1 MLGWTVFTQALKWLW
16 ILYKR
21 QVTLKWAEYYI
32 VSSVI
37 FIKTKSSSKRL
48 KQTKA
53 PQPGWAGLSQVAFCQ
68 NFPLPVS
75 PVTEPFLVRHL
86 SLSSLY
92 SCHHWRHPKDL
103 LLSSRF
109 SSSHWRSQCSVIWSF
124 SKQGWEKSGFEWKRH
139 MARFHKLT
147 SIPVISPVSPQ
158 YLVLIIS
165 LCHTA
170 PQNLYKLHSFSEV
183 WSGLL
188 ALAVHSI

>member
-1 MLGWTVFTQALKWLW
+1 M
-16 ILYKR
+16 
-21 QVTLKWAEYYI
+21 
-32 VSSVI
+32 SSVI

-109 SSSHWRSQCSVIWSF
+109 SSSHWRSQCSIIWSF
-124 SKQGWEKSGFEWKRH
+124 SKEGWETSGFEWKRH
-139 MARFHKLT
+139 MACFHKLSNQPCQST
-147 SIPVISPVSPQ
+147 VFSTDNQFVSQHSTKFVQTPQLFRGMIRVISPGSPQ
-158 YLVLIIS
+158 YL
-165 LCHTA
+165 
-170 PQNLYKLHSFSEV
+170 
-183 WSGLL
+183 
-188 ALAVHSI
+188 AL